1 MMSLLE
7 SNRHGT
13 VPHGAASRLVV
24 PMLGVGVEVGAAHR
38 AEPATVLSAQQ
49 LGRQLLRDE
58 VARPA
63 AHVEDGGRH
72 VALCV
77 LFFTLPLPVAHVL
90 DAPRLDGHV
99 GVAETALARADHLG
113 LELGSQGDVAAD
125 AAAVSNRSTEPS
137 GTS

>member
-13 VPHGAASRLVV
+13 LPHGVASRLVV
-24 PMLGVGVEVGAAHR
+24 PMLRLDIEVCAAHR
-38 AEPATVLSAQQ
+38 AESATVLAAQQ
-49 LGRQLLRDE
+49 LGRQLLGDE

-63 AHVEDGGRH
+63 AHVENGGRH
-72 VALCV
+72 VALFV
-77 LFFTLPLPVAHVL
+77 LFFMLPLPVAHVL
-90 DAPRLDGHV
+90 DPLRLDGHV